1 MKVFKNQLVYVYEI
15 DHKMDHVAVQ
25 GVFRESNYI
34 ICALNGVGI
43 FKWLYTHY
51 KNSVNPEL
59 DTKNAT
65 LVKIMPVPRGFQ
77 INRLVR
83 NGDQYLVGLADSE
96 VMKFET
102 TQGYIG
108 YYSSSTI
115 S

>member
-1 MKVFKNQLVYVYEI
+1 MYQ
-15 DHKMDHVAVQ
+15 VAVQ
-25 GVFRESNYI
+25 GVFREANYI

-43 FKWLYTHY
+43 FKWLYAQY
-51 KNSVNPEL
+51 KNNINPEL

-65 LVKIMPVPRGFQ
+65 LVKIMPIPRGFQ

-96 VMKFET
+96 VMKFEA

-108 YYSSSTI
+108 YYSS
-115 S
+115 